1 MRLTKLTCTVLSF
14 LILYTVV
21 SCTSENGEWE
31 NLLDE
36 QLSKWEIYQSYKL
49 TDSYNGQQPMDE
61 EGNLIEP
68 IGYNKNVGDVFT
80 VSLAYNEPVLRISG
94 EIYGCVFTKRE
105 FENYHLTMKVK
116 WGNKKW
122 EPRLDKL
129 KDSGLLYHS
138 IGECG
143 KDYWRSW
150 MLSQEYQIMEGHM
163 GDHWGFS
170 NTAIDIRAFIPEGIM
185 NAVAGE
191 GQPFLPVGA
200 GTGLDGFCLRNAD
213 YESPEGEWTTLEL
226 ICFDDKSI
234 RIVNGHVVMV
244 LRNSRY
250 VSDGESTPLTR
261 GKIQLQSEAAEVFF
275 RDIRIKSINEI
286 PEEYSEL
293 FNQE

>member
-1 MRLTKLTCTVLSF
+1 MRITKLTCTALSL
-14 LILYTVV
+14 LIMFTVV
-21 SCTSENGEWE
+21 SCTSENEEWE

-49 TDSYNGQQPMDE
+49 TDDYNGQQPKDE
-61 EGNLIEP
+61 EGNPVEP

-80 VSLAYNEPVLRISG
+80 VSLAYNEPILRISG
-94 EIYGCVFTKRE
+94 EIYGCVFTKKE
-105 FENYHLTMKVK
+105 FENYHLSMKVK

-234 RIVNGHVVMV
+234 RIVNGHVVMI

-250 VSDGESTPLTR
+250 VSDGESTPLTK

-275 RDIRIKSINEI
+275 KDIRIKSISAI
-286 PEEYSEL
+286 PDEYSEY
-293 FNQE
+293 FD